1 MANGKFKTDKQN
13 AKTHAS
19 ASPETRTKAEWHHPQ
34 AIVECGWLKAQL
46 ENISIR
52 SSIRIFDC
60 STYLHFTDDHPKKPY
75 EVKSGLIEYKKCH
88 IPNSAYLDLQADL
101 SEANSPYRFTL
112 PALEDLAKRFSEHGI
127 GAPFHI
133 VLYSRNGLQWA
144 SRIWWMLHL
153 LGYEKVSILNGGM
166 AEWLH
171 QGLPTETAITRFEKA
186 DFLANTSSKKV
197 VFKKD
202 ILKVLDTAIDTKT
215 CILLNALTSDIHAGK
230 STRYGRK
237 GRIPTSLNI
246 PFHDF
251 LNADMGKLIAP
262 EQARQR
268 LLEKNITPDQKII
281 HYCGGGIA
289 ATLNYFVLYQLG
301 YLAMALYDHSMSE
314 WALDAALPIETD

>member
-1 MANGKFKTDKQN
+1 MASDEFQTDKEG
-13 AKTHAS
+13 
-19 ASPETRTKAEWHHPQ
+19 PEAREEAGPEAGWHHPQ
-34 AIVECGWLKAQL
+34 AIVECDWLETQL
-46 ENISIR
+46 ASLSIR
-52 SSIRIFDC
+52 SSIRILDC
-60 STYLHFTDDHPKKPY
+60 TTYLHFTDEHPDKPY
-75 EVKSGLIEYKKCH
+75 EVKSGLTEYRKCH

-101 SEANSPYRFTL
+101 SDADSPYRFTL
-112 PALEDLAKRFSEHGI
+112 PELEGLAKRFSECGI
-127 GAPFHI
+127 GAPYHI
-133 VLYSRNGLQWA
+133 ILYSRNGMQWA

-153 LGYEKVSILNGGM
+153 LGYNKVSILNGGM

-171 QGLPTETAITRFEKA
+171 QGRPTETGITRFEKA
-186 DFLANTSSKKV
+186 DFPANTSSKLV
-197 VFKKD
+197 VFKED
-202 ILKVLDTAIDTKT
+202 ILKAIDTALDTKT

-251 LNADMGKLIAP
+251 LDSDTGKLIAP

-268 LLEKNITPDQKII
+268 LLEQKISPDQKII

-301 YLAMALYDHSMSE
+301 YLDMALYDHSMSE
-314 WALDAALPIETD
+314 WAMDAALPIETD

>member
-1 MANGKFKTDKQN
+1 MASNEFQTDKEG
-13 AKTHAS
+13 
-19 ASPETRTKAEWHHPQ
+19 PETSSGASVGTGWHHPQ
-34 AIVECGWLKAQL
+34 AIVECDWLEAQL
-46 ENISIR
+46 ASLSIR

-60 STYLHFTDDHPKKPY
+60 TTYLHFTDDHPEKPY
-75 EVKSGLIEYKKCH
+75 EVKSGLTEYQKCH

-101 SEANSPYRFTL
+101 SEADSPYRFTL
-112 PALEDLAKRFSEHGI
+112 PELEGLAKRFSECGI

-133 VLYSRNGLQWA
+133 ILYSRNGMQWA

-153 LGYEKVSILNGGM
+153 LGYNRVSILNGGM

-171 QGLPTETAITRFEKA
+171 QALPTETGITRFEKA
-186 DFLANTSSKKV
+186 DFPANTSSKLV
-197 VFKKD
+197 VFKED
-202 ILKVLDTAIDTKT
+202 ILKALDTKT

-246 PFHDF
+246 PFHVF
-251 LNADMGKLIAP
+251 LDSDTGKLIAP

-268 LLEKNITPDQKII
+268 LLEQKITPDQKII

-301 YLAMALYDHSMSE
+301 YLDMALYDHSMSE
-314 WALDAALPIETD
+314 WAMDAALPIETD

>member
-1 MANGKFKTDKQN
+1 MASNEFQTDKEG
-13 AKTHAS
+13 
-19 ASPETRTKAEWHHPQ
+19 PKAGWQHSQ
-34 AIVECGWLKAQL
+34 AIVECDWLEAQL
-46 ENISIR
+46 ASLSIR
-52 SSIRIFDC
+52 PSIRIFDC
-60 STYLHFTDDHPKKPY
+60 TTYLHFTDDHPEKPY
-75 EVKSGLIEYKKCH
+75 EVKSGLTEYQKCH

-101 SEANSPYRFTL
+101 SEAHSPYRFTL
-112 PALEDLAKRFSEHGI
+112 PELEDLAKRFSECGI

-133 VLYSRNGLQWA
+133 ILYSRNGMQWA
-144 SRIWWMLHL
+144 TRIWWMLHL
-153 LGYEKVSILNGGM
+153 LGYNKVSILNGGM

-171 QGLPTETAITRFEKA
+171 QALPTETGITRFEKA
-186 DFLANTSSKKV
+186 DFPANTSSKLV
-197 VFKKD
+197 VFKED
-202 ILKVLDTAIDTKT
+202 ILKALDTKT

-251 LNADMGKLIAP
+251 LTSDTGKLIAP

-268 LLEKNITPDQKII
+268 LLEQKITPDQKII

-301 YLAMALYDHSMSE
+301 YLDMALYDHSMSE
-314 WALDAALPIETD
+314 WAMDAALPIETD